1 LTESRSR
8 SRFRE
13 IVNGPVF
20 PLAEAALLV
29 ACEEYP
35 ELPVA
40 TYLARIEQ
48 MAESARAPVG
58 RAPSLLGGVRALNRY
73 LFEEEGFHGNNEDYY
88 DPRNSF
94 LNDVLDRRLG
104 IPVTLSAIYMEVG
117 RRCGL
122 DVQGV
127 SLPGHFIVRVRHGSP
142 RPARTARHAPDEQ
155 LVDPF
160 HAGALL
166 SLDECQA
173 RLDRIFSGRMKLD
186 AAMLAPC
193 DGKAV
198 LARMLRNLKVIYV
211 KAQDYPRALK
221 ALDLLVDLEPE
232 SAEERRDR
240 GLVYAAMD
248 CYGLAA
254 CDLEAA
260 LALAPRG
267 PEAERLRLR
276 VAEMRHKQARV
287 N

>member
-1 LTESRSR
+1 LRHSPTRV
-8 SRFRE
+8 RFRE
-13 IVNGPVF
+13 IVREPAF

-35 ELPVA
+35 ELPVEK
-40 TYLARIEQ
+40 YLARIDE
-48 MAESARAPVG
+48 MADHARGPVDRAPT
-58 RAPSLLGGVRALNRY
+58 LLGRVRALNAY
-73 LFEEEGFHGNNEDYY
+73 LFDEQGFHGNHDDYY

-94 LNDVLDRRLG
+94 LNDVLDRRTG
-104 IPVTLSAIYMEVG
+104 IPVTLSAVYIEVG

-122 DVQGV
+122 DVEGV
-127 SLPGHFIVRVRHGSP
+127 SLPGHFIVRVRRAG
-142 RPARTARHAPDEQ
+142 RARAVPAPEEQ

-166 SLDECQA
+166 SLRECQA

-193 DGKAV
+193 DGRAV
-198 LARMLRNLKVIYV
+198 LSRMLRNLKVIYV

-232 SAEERRDR
+232 SPEERRDR

-254 CDLEAA
+254 GDLEAA
-260 LALAPRG
+260 LAMVPPG
-267 PEAERLRLR
+267 PEADRLRVR

>member
-1 LTESRSR
+1 VRESRSR

-13 IVNGPVF
+13 IVREPVL

-35 ELPVA
+35 ELPVQS
-40 TYLARIEQ
+40 YLQRIEH
-48 MAESARAPVG
+48 MAESAQAPVG
-58 RAPSLLGGVRALNRY
+58 RAPSLLGRVRALNRY
-73 LFEEEGFHGNNEDYY
+73 LFEEEGFHGNSDDYY

-94 LNDVLDRRLG
+94 LNDVLDRRTG
-104 IPVTLSAIYMEVG
+104 IPVTLSAVYMEVG

-122 DVQGV
+122 DVEGV
-127 SLPGHFIVRVRHGSP
+127 SLPGHFIVRVRRAAPARP
-142 RPARTARHAPDEQ
+142 RPGGEEQ

-166 SLDECQA
+166 SVEECQA

-186 AAMLAPC
+186 PAMLAPC
-193 DGKAV
+193 DGRAV
-198 LARMLRNLKVIYV
+198 LARLLRNLKVIYV
-211 KAQDYPRALK
+211 KAQDYPRALN
-221 ALDLLVDLEPE
+221 ALDLLVELEPE

-254 CDLEAA
+254 RDLEAA
-260 LALAPRG
+260 LELAPAG
-267 PEAERLRLR
+267 PDAQRLRLR
-276 VAEMRHKQARV
+276 IADLRHKQARV

>member
-1 LTESRSR
+1 VRESPSR
-8 SRFRE
+8 DRFRE
-13 IVNGPVF
+13 IVREPAF

-35 ELPVA
+35 ELPVDR
-40 TYLARIEQ
+40 YLARIDA
-48 MAESARAPVG
+48 MAESARVPVG
-58 RAPSLLGGVRALNRY
+58 RAPSLLGRVRALNRY

-94 LNDVLDRRLG
+94 LNDVLDRRTG
-104 IPVTLSAIYMEVG
+104 IPVTLSAVYIEVG

-122 DVQGV
+122 EVEGV
-127 SLPGHFIVRVRHGSP
+127 SLPGHFIVRVRRARARRG
-142 RPARTARHAPDEQ
+142 RAPAEEQ

-166 SLDECQA
+166 SIGECQA
-173 RLDRIFSGRMKLD
+173 RLDRIFSGRMQLD
-186 AAMLAPC
+186 PTMLAAC
-193 DGKAV
+193 DGRAV

-211 KAQDYPRALK
+211 KAQDYPRALN
-221 ALDLLVDLEPE
+221 ALDLLVELEPD
-232 SAEERRDR
+232 APEERRDR

-254 CDLEAA
+254 RDLEAC

-267 PEAERLRLR
+267 PEADRLRAR
-276 VAEMRHKQARV
+276 VAELLRQESRV

>member
-1 LTESRSR
+1 MRESRSR

-13 IVNGPVF
+13 IVREPAF

-35 ELPVA
+35 ELPVER
-40 TYLARIEQ
+40 YLERIDH
-48 MAESARAPVG
+48 MAESALAPVR
-58 RAPSLLGGVRALNRY
+58 RAPSLLGRVRALNRY

-94 LNDVLDRRLG
+94 LNDVLDRRTG

-122 DVQGV
+122 DVEGV
-127 SLPGHFIVRVRHGSP
+127 SLPGHFIVRVRRG
-142 RPARTARHAPDEQ
+142 RARSGAAATEEQ

-166 SLDECQA
+166 SLAECQA

-186 AAMLAPC
+186 PAMLAPC
-193 DGKAV
+193 DGRAV

-211 KAQDYPRALK
+211 KAQDYPRALNT
-221 ALDLLVDLEPE
+221 LDLLVELEPD

-254 CDLEAA
+254 HDLEASIA
-260 LALAPRG
+260 MAPQG
-267 PEAERLRLR
+267 PDAQRLRLR
-276 VAEMRHKQARV
+276 VAELRHKQTRV

>member
-1 LTESRSR
+1 LSESRSR

-40 TYLARIEQ
+40 TYLARIDQ
-48 MAESARAPVG
+48 MAESARAPIG

-104 IPVTLSAIYMEVG
+104 IPVTLSALYMEVG

-127 SLPGHFIVRVRHGSP
+127 SLPGHFIVRVRRRERTRPP
-142 RPARTARHAPDEQ
+142 RTAPDEQ

-166 SLDECQA
+166 SLAECQA

-193 DGKAV
+193 DGRAV

-221 ALDLLVDLEPE
+221 ALDLLVDLEPDA
-232 SAEERRDR
+232 AEERRDR

-254 CDLEAA
+254 RDLEAA
-260 LALAPRG
+260 LALAPQG

-276 VAEMRHKQARV
+276 LAEMRHKQARV

>member
-1 LTESRSR
+1 
-8 SRFRE
+8 
-13 IVNGPVF
+13 VF

-35 ELPVA
+35 ELPIDA
-40 TYLARIEQ
+40 YLARIEQ

-58 RAPSLLGGVRALNRY
+58 RAPSLLAGVRALNRY

-117 RRCGL
+117 GRCGL
-122 DVQGV
+122 DVEGV
-127 SLPGHFIVRVRHGSP
+127 SLPGHFIVRVRRAGGP
-142 RPARTARHAPDEQ
+142 VEVPAGEEQ

-160 HAGALL
+160 HSGALL
-166 SLDECQA
+166 SLRECQA

-186 AAMLAPC
+186 AGMLAPC
-193 DGKAV
+193 DGRAV

-211 KAQDYPRALK
+211 KAQDYERALK
-221 ALDLLVDLEPE
+221 ALDLLVDLEPD
-232 SAEERRDR
+232 SPEERRDR
-240 GLVYAAMD
+240 GLVYAALD

-254 CDLEAA
+254 SDLEAA
-260 LALAPRG
+260 LAMAPAG
-267 PEAERLRLR
+267 PEADRLRLR
-276 VAEMRHKQARV
+276 AAELRHKQARV